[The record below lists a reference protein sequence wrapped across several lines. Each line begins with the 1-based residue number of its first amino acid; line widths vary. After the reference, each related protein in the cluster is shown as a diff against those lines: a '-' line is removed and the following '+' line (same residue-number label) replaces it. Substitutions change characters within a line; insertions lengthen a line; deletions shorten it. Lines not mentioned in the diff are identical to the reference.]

1 MKKYVAYII
10 DLALYIGVTS
20 LYYLFFQVF
29 LMENIISKSYFMIV
43 CAIIS
48 MIYMTTI
55 FPHQTKGQTIGMY
68 LTKIKVVNRDGSP
81 RTYFQSFI
89 RELVLKFSMGPF
101 FMIMTLAYLVI
112 WNGVI
117 KRDFSRDLPHDI
129 FLNTRIKEI

>member
-29 LMENIISKSYFMIV
+29 LMENNISKSYFMIV

>member
-1 MKKYVAYII
+1 MKKYVAYLV
-10 DLALYIGVTS
+10 DLALYTGVTS

-29 LMENIISKSYFMIV
+29 LMENNISKAYFMIV
-43 CAIIS
+43 CVIIS

-55 FPHQTKGQTIGMY
+55 FPHQTNGQTIGMY

-101 FMIMTLAYLVI
+101 FMVMTLAYLVI
-112 WNGVI
+112 WNGLI
-117 KRDFSRDLPHDI
+117 KHDLTQDLPHDI